1 METSDMTYPYNNQP
15 TGLRIPTRFGLTD
28 EQEAEFRE
36 LAWSW
41 ILIGQTD
48 PAEFVDYCLDD
59 QDDYPL
65 TQEETAEAF
74 EFLVAARREQ
84 QDYWTDEET
93 TPPLMGAFAALAEIG
108 VLARAGFTC
117 CGTCGNAEI
126 GDERDDSRVW
136 RGYVFY
142 HSQDAESM
150 IEERSTYV
158 GYGAFLSAYLSED
171 EWNALDGAG
180 QDEFYERITLDLMNQ
195 EVIPTLQVHGVEVE
209 WDGNFDTRI
218 LLNNVDH
225 YVRV

>member
-1 METSDMTYPYNNQP
+1 MTYPYNNQP
-15 TGLRIPTRFGLTD
+15 AGLRIPPSFGLSD
-28 EQEAEFRE
+28 VLEAEFRE

-41 ILIGQTD
+41 ILVGQTD
-48 PAEFVDYCLDD
+48 SEEFVDFFLDD
-59 QDDYPL
+59 QHDYPS
-65 TQEETAEAF
+65 TAEQTAAAF
-74 EFLVAARREQ
+74 EFLVEVRREQ
-84 QDYWTDEET
+84 QAYWTDEET
-93 TPPLMGAFAALAEIG
+93 TPPLMGAFSALAEVG

-158 GYGAFLSAYLSED
+158 GYGAFLGAHISED

-180 QDEFYERITLDLMNQ
+180 QDDFYERITLDLMNQ
-195 EVIPTLQVHGVEVE
+195 EVIPLLQRHGVEVE
-209 WDGNFDTRI
+209 WDGNFATRI

-225 YVRV
+225 YVRM